1 MSSLGTEVSKRRNT
15 FPVHREKTIISCMN
29 RFYCIHCVAD
39 IFIYK
44 LSATGICNTIII
56 YLSGY
61 YSYFIAGGR
70 SMLYFS
76 TFIEVYLKRT
86 EAIRSFT
93 KFSIFSVVEYKETIH
108 ALPVSGLSNIENCQ
122 INTGRVS
129 YFTDC
134 IRIILL

>member
-1 MSSLGTEVSKRRNT
+1 
-15 FPVHREKTIISCMN
+15 MN

-129 YFTDC
+129 YLQIAYALYYSD
-134 IRIILL
+134 

>member
-1 MSSLGTEVSKRRNT
+1 
-15 FPVHREKTIISCMN
+15 MN

-129 YFTDC
+129 YFTHYITLINHFLMSIEDRKIISIQFC
-134 IRIILL
+134 ITP

>member
-1 MSSLGTEVSKRRNT
+1 
-15 FPVHREKTIISCMN
+15 MN

-93 KFSIFSVVEYKETIH
+93 KFSIFSVVEYKETCLTCFRAEQH
-108 ALPVSGLSNIENCQ
+108 RELPNQYWTSFILYRLHTHYITLINHFLMSIEDRKIISIQ
-122 INTGRVS
+122 
-129 YFTDC
+129 FC
-134 IRIILL
+134 ITP